1 MTIRKSSN
9 SPKSPAYS
17 APAIG
22 RAFKVIEYL
31 AEKPAAK
38 FREIHAELGIA
49 KSSAHLIL
57 INLEN
62 LGYIYRDSESNYRLS
77 SKFFKL
83 SNSSMNALT
92 SHDAITTLS
101 RKRLVSLSKAT
112 GLAVHLATTEGNN
125 VLYLEKVE
133 ANEFVKFDTFV
144 GKRAPL
150 HLTAVGRALM
160 MLLNEKDLDSL
171 LESLSISHQLDH
183 GTLKLLR
190 KRMGEFRKQGFA
202 IEREEEA
209 TGVEC
214 IAVPIHSTRTIQPYS
229 IGVISLSL
237 HMEDKDP
244 VRIAKLLMK
253 TAREISQEIGTN

>member
-1 MTIRKSSN
+1 MRSST
-9 SPKSPAYS
+9 YS

-22 RAFKVIEYL
+22 RAFRVIEYL

-38 FREIHAELGIA
+38 FREIHEELGIA

-62 LGYIYRDSESNYRLS
+62 LGYIYRDTDSNYRLS
-77 SKFFKL
+77 PKFFKL
-83 SNSSMNALT
+83 SNYSMNTLT
-92 SHDAITTLS
+92 SHDAITSIS

-125 VLYLEKVE
+125 VLYLDKIE

-160 MLLNEKDLDSL
+160 MVLNEKDLETL
-171 LESLSISHQLDH
+171 YESLNLTFKLDKA
-183 GTLKLLR
+183 TLKLLN
-190 KRMGEFRKQGFA
+190 KRMDEFKKQGFA
-202 IEREEEA
+202 IEQGEEA
-209 TGVEC
+209 SGVEC
-214 IAVPIHSTRTIQPYS
+214 IAVPIYSSKIINPYS
-229 IGVISLSL
+229 IGVISLSQ
-237 HMEDKDP
+237 HMKDKDP
-244 VRIAKLLMK
+244 ARIAKLLIK
-253 TAREISQEIGTN
+253 TAREISLEIGTN

>member
-1 MTIRKSSN
+1 MTNRKSGN
-9 SPKSPAYS
+9 SSRSSTYS

-31 AEKPAAK
+31 VEKPAAK
-38 FREIHAELGIA
+38 FREIHEELRIA

-62 LGYIYRDSESNYRLS
+62 LGYIYRDSDSNYRLS
-77 SKFFKL
+77 PKFFNL
-83 SNSSMNALT
+83 SNNTTNALT
-92 SHDAITTLS
+92 SHDAITSLS
-101 RKRLVSLSKAT
+101 RKRLVALSKTT

-125 VLYLEKVE
+125 VLYLDKVE

-171 LESLSISHQLDH
+171 LDSLSHSHQLDKA
-183 GTLKLLR
+183 TLKSLK
-190 KRMGEFRKQGFA
+190 KRMGEYNKQGFA
-202 IEREEEA
+202 VEREEEA
-209 TGVEC
+209 SGVEC

-237 HMEDKDP
+237 HMKDKDP
-244 VRIAKLLMK
+244 ARIAKLLIK

>member
-1 MTIRKSSN
+1 MTNRKSGN
-9 SPKSPAYS
+9 SSRSSTYS

-31 AEKPAAK
+31 VEKPAAK
-38 FREIHAELGIA
+38 FREIHEELRIA

-62 LGYIYRDSESNYRLS
+62 LGYIYRDSDSNYRLS
-77 SKFFKL
+77 PKFFNL
-83 SNSSMNALT
+83 SNNTTNALT
-92 SHDAITTLS
+92 SHDAITSLS
-101 RKRLVSLSKAT
+101 RKRLVALSKAT

-125 VLYLEKVE
+125 VLYLDKVE

-171 LESLSISHQLDH
+171 LDSLSHSHQLDKA
-183 GTLKLLR
+183 TLKSLK
-190 KRMGEFRKQGFA
+190 KRMGEYNKQGFA
-202 IEREEEA
+202 VEREEEA
-209 TGVEC
+209 SGVEC

-237 HMEDKDP
+237 HMKDKDP
-244 VRIAKLLMK
+244 ARIAKLLIK

>member
-1 MTIRKSSN
+1 MTIQKSGN
-9 SPKSPAYS
+9 SSRSSTYS

-38 FREIHAELGIA
+38 FREIHEELGIA

-62 LGYIYRDSESNYRLS
+62 LGYIYRDSDSNYRLS
-77 SKFFKL
+77 PKFFNL
-83 SNSSMNALT
+83 SNNTTNALT
-92 SHDAITTLS
+92 SHDAITSLS
-101 RKRLVSLSKAT
+101 RKRLVAASKAT
-112 GLAVHLATTEGNN
+112 GLAVHLATIEGNN
-125 VLYLEKVE
+125 VLYLDKVE

-171 LESLSISHQLDH
+171 LDSLGHSHQLDKA
-183 GTLKLLR
+183 TLKSLR
-190 KRMGEFRKQGFA
+190 KRMGEFKKQGFA
-202 IEREEEA
+202 VEREEEA
-209 TGVEC
+209 SGVEC

-237 HMEDKDP
+237 HMKDKDP
-244 VRIAKLLMK
+244 ARIAKLLIK

>member
-1 MTIRKSSN
+1 MTSRKSGNPSR
-9 SPKSPAYS
+9 SSTYS

-31 AEKPAAK
+31 VEKPAAK
-38 FREIHAELGIA
+38 FREIHEELGIA

-62 LGYIYRDSESNYRLS
+62 LGYIYRDSDSNYRLS
-77 SKFFKL
+77 AKFFNL
-83 SNSSMNALT
+83 SNNTTNALT
-92 SHDAITTLS
+92 SHDAITSLS
-101 RKRLVSLSKAT
+101 RKRLVALSKAT

-125 VLYLEKVE
+125 VLYLDKVE

-160 MLLNEKDLDSL
+160 ILLNEKDLDSL
-171 LESLSISHQLDH
+171 LDSLSHSHQLDKA
-183 GTLKLLR
+183 TLKSLR
-190 KRMGEFRKQGFA
+190 KRMGEFKKQGFA
-202 IEREEEA
+202 VEREEEA
-209 TGVEC
+209 SGVEC

-237 HMEDKDP
+237 HMKDKDP
-244 VRIAKLLMK
+244 ARIAKMLIR

>member
-1 MTIRKSSN
+1 MTIRKSGN
-9 SPKSPAYS
+9 SSRSSTYS

-38 FREIHAELGIA
+38 FREIHEELGIA

-62 LGYIYRDSESNYRLS
+62 LGYIYRDSDSNYRLS
-77 SKFFKL
+77 PKFFNL
-83 SNSSMNALT
+83 SNNTTNALT
-92 SHDAITTLS
+92 SHDAITSLS
-101 RKRLVSLSKAT
+101 RKRLVAASKAT

-125 VLYLEKVE
+125 VLYLDKVE

-171 LESLSISHQLDH
+171 LDSLSHSHQLDKA
-183 GTLKLLR
+183 TLKSLR
-190 KRMGEFRKQGFA
+190 KRMGEFKKQGFA
-202 IEREEEA
+202 VEREEEA
-209 TGVEC
+209 SGVEC

-237 HMEDKDP
+237 HMKDKDP
-244 VRIAKLLMK
+244 ARIAKLLIK